1 MTHVFSTKGF
11 SANRKRI
18 FHPVLLLLLLL
29 GLLLGTGTNMFS
41 KNRFS
46 TNTKLCSTAANP
58 EHQFAA
64 AAAAAAVAADSD
76 SRVFKEGVLSKQEAY
91 FPARPAASAA
101 AAGFE
106 LDR

>member
-1 MTHVFSTKGF
+1 MTHVCSKKGF

-29 GLLLGTGTNMFS
+29 GLLLGAGTNMFS
-41 KNRFS
+41 KNGFS

-58 EHQFAA
+58 KHQF

-91 FPARPAASAA
+91 FQPA
-101 AAGFE
+101 
-106 LDR
+106 LLL